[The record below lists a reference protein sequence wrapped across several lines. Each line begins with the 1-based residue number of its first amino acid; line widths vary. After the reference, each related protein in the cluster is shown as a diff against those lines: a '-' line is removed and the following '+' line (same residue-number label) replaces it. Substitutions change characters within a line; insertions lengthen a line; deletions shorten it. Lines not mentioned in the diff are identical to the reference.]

1 MNCQLTKNFS
11 GKKLPKQRTNKGS
24 VWCGRRSQRTPP
36 VWARVHALGRRRLL
50 PPPQPLGDRM
60 SDIDWNVELR
70 KIVREYDGLPP
81 ERSRTQ
87 IRLQK
92 IQEIVARDRLRGR
105 LDEQLAVV
113 GFWVRFA
120 LVGVLAFSLF
130 GWPYGH
136 RCGFPLVA
144 FLLANVTVIAAGLAL
159 AVETW
164 REQMVRAFLLSTLFV
179 ATAWTMIAVHT
190 LPRFGYAPF
199 GETNTAWSC
208 PAKG

>member
-1 MNCQLTKNFS
+1 
-11 GKKLPKQRTNKGS
+11 
-24 VWCGRRSQRTPP
+24 
-36 VWARVHALGRRRLL
+36 
-50 PPPQPLGDRM
+50 M

-92 IQEIVARDRLRGR
+92 IQEIVARDRARDR
-105 LDEQLAVV
+105 FNEQVAVV

-120 LVGVLAFSLF
+120 LVAVLTLSLF
-130 GWPYGH
+130 WWPYGH

-144 FLLANVTVIAAGLAL
+144 FLLANLTVVAAGLVL
-159 AVETW
+159 AVQTW
-164 REQMVRAFLLSTLFV
+164 REQLVWPFIVSTLFV
-179 ATAWTMIAVHT
+179 ATAWTVIAVHT

-199 GETNTAWSC
+199 GESNTAWSC

>member
-1 MNCQLTKNFS
+1 MRS
-11 GKKLPKQRTNKGS
+11 GAAA
-24 VWCGRRSQRTPP
+24 C
-36 VWARVHALGRRRLL
+36 L
-50 PPPQPLGDRM
+50 PPPSPLGDRM